1 MSAPTIE
8 FEAKVKAT
16 PKDLA
21 RAFWA
26 MTSEEQANF
35 FAELHDITEAES
47 TYGLGEMQW
56 CYMSDEIDRNP
67 KAKAQA
73 CSMMV
78 WIFNRATDFL
88 DRRPA

>member
-1 MSAPTIE
+1 MSTTFNAE
-8 FEAKVKAT
+8 VSVT
-16 PKDLA
+16 PKHMA
-21 RAFWA
+21 AAFWA
-26 MTSEEQANF
+26 MAADEQAEF
-35 FAELHDITEAES
+35 FSELHDIAEKES

-56 CYMSDEIDRNP
+56 CYMCDEIEKNP

-88 DRRPA
+88 SHYPRY